1 MISQRTAVSIC
12 LYPLRSAHSTA
23 LPTSFGFD
31 CHVPRPIAGILSPVL
46 SVNVFLWR
54 YLRELESRAWEEN
67 GEGGWLATILSLRR
81 LLQWENVNLV
91 RGLMGSV
98 G

>member
-12 LYPLRSAHSTA
+12 LYPVRSAHSTA
-23 LPTSFGFD
+23 FPTSFGFD
-31 CHVPRPIAGILSPVL
+31 CQVPRPIAGILSPVL

-67 GEGGWLATILSLRR
+67 EEGRWPVTFLSLRR
-81 LLQWENVNLV
+81 LLQRET
-91 RGLMGSV
+91 
-98 G
+98 